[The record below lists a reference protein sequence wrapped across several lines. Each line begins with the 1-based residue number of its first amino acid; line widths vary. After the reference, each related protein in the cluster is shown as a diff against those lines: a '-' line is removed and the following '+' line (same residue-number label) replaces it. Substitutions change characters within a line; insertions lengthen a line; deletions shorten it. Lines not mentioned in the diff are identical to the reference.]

1 MSAITDAFLQNESS
15 KKERENIKIEI
26 HRSLLLLTCEN
37 EINFVFGSYESTTNI
52 ALSRDFL
59 LAIISPGVPPV
70 FPPTPRTLF
79 LCAGAVCPW
88 SFSGFFSFVPDCA
101 PAFGYRR
108 HDVTMSNAYC

>member
-1 MSAITDAFLQNESS
+1 MHSYKTSLGKKK
-15 KKERENIKIEI
+15 KKENVKIEIEI
-26 HRSLLLLTCEN
+26 HRSLLMLTCEI

-70 FPPTPRTLF
+70 FPPPHAHF
-79 LCAGAVCPW
+79 FFVQGQCVPGHFQA
-88 SFSGFFSFVPDCA
+88 FSFVPDCA